1 MRILGIRRFV
11 GGTKMLVQKCSAST
25 RLEQLSSVEFTR
37 AVFSRRLPSSDPGMA
52 VRELLGAPAADV
64 IDLTVT
70 NPTRVGLSYPSE
82 ELAAALGRA
91 SFAAYAPEPQ
101 GLVVAREALVAD
113 WGARGQCVTAEDM
126 VITASSSEAY
136 SLLFK
141 LLCDPGDEVLVP
153 QPSYPLFE
161 VLAALDGL
169 RAVGYRLA
177 YDGAWQIDL
186 DSVARARSSRTRAL
200 VVVTPNNPTGSF
212 LKRSEL
218 AALSNVGLP
227 LIADE
232 VFWPYP
238 FGADPGRA
246 SSALAVADTLVFV
259 LDGLSKRC
267 GMPQLKLGWI
277 TLGGPA
283 ELKSEARARLELIN
297 DSYLSASTPVQ
308 QALPELLVLGE
319 RMRRQIAARCAENRS
334 LLGLALRDSEV
345 TPLFLEGGWSAPLRL
360 PDTHSED
367 DWALSLLREQ
377 RVLVQ
382 PGWFYD
388 FERSAF
394 VVISLLQEPELF
406 ASGIQR
412 LRQHVEVN
420 S

>member
-1 MRILGIRRFV
+1 MSL
-11 GGTKMLVQKCSAST
+11 
-25 RLEQLSSVEFTR
+25 VEFTR
-37 AVFSRRLPSSDPGMA
+37 VVFSRRLPKSDPETA
-52 VRELLGAPAADV
+52 VRELLAPPASGV

-70 NPTRVGLSYPSE
+70 NPTHVGLSYPKQ

-91 SFAAYAPEPQ
+91 SSGDYAPDPQ
-101 GLVVAREALVAD
+101 GLAVAREALVAD
-113 WGARGQCVTAEDM
+113 WSARGQCVAADDIVM
-126 VITASSSEAY
+126 TASTSEAY

-161 VLAALDGL
+161 VLAALDGVH
-169 RAVGYRLA
+169 AVGYRLV

-186 DSVARARSSRTRAL
+186 DSVKRGRTSRTRAL
-200 VVVTPNNPTGSF
+200 VVVHPNNPTGSF
-212 LKRSEL
+212 SKQGEL
-218 AALSNVGLP
+218 AALTELGLP

-232 VFWPYP
+232 VFWPYA
-238 FGADPGRA
+238 FRAGAGRA
-246 SSALAVADTLVFV
+246 PTALCAADTLVFV

-277 TLGGPA
+277 TLGGPPA
-283 ELKSEARARLELIN
+283 LKSEARAILSLIN
-297 DSYLSASTPVQ
+297 DSYLSAGTPVQ
-308 QALPELLVLGE
+308 QALGELLVLGE
-319 RMRRQIAARCAENRS
+319 RMRRQIAARCAGNLS
-334 LLGLALRDSEV
+334 LLEGALDGCQV

-360 PDTHSED
+360 PDTESDD

-388 FERSAF
+388 FERGAF
-394 VVISLLQEPELF
+394 LVISLLQEPELF

-412 LRQHVEVN
+412 LRQHVEAR